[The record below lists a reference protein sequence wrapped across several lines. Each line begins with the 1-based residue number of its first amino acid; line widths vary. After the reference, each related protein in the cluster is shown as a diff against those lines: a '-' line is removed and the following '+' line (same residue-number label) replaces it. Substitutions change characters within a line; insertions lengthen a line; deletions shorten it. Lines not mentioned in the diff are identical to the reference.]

1 MDSAVDNATDRRLQ
15 SVGPRRTHAGEHMA
29 NPKIEGLKKIIQIDP
44 NDEVAYF
51 GLGKALMDEGQF
63 AEAARYLEQCVKV
76 KPSYSAAYLALVE
89 SLLKIGQ
96 KDKAKQFAQEGH
108 AVSVKRSEERRV
120 GKGCRSEWRT

>member
-1 MDSAVDNATDRRLQ
+1 
-15 SVGPRRTHAGEHMA
+15 MA

-44 NDEVAYF
+44 NDKVAYF

-89 SLLKIGQ
+89 SLLKIDQ

-108 AVSVKRSEERRV
+108 AVSVKNGDMQVTKKIEAIQATLV
-120 GKGCRSEWRT
+120 

>member
-1 MDSAVDNATDRRLQ
+1 MDSAVDNATGRRLQ
-15 SVGPRRTHAGEHMA
+15 SVGPRPTHAGEHMA

-63 AEAARYLEQCVKV
+63 AEAARSLEQCVKV

-89 SLLKIGQ
+89 SLLKIAQ
-96 KDKAKQFAQEGH
+96 KDKAKQFASASHGVALKNRATQ
-108 AVSVKRSEERRV
+108 V
-120 GKGCRSEWRT
+120 TNQI